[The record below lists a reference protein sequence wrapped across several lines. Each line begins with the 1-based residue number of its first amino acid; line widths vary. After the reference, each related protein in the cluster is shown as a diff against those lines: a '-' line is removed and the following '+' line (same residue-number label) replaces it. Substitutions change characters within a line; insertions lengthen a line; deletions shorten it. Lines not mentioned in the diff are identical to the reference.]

1 MGITIE
7 RQKEK
12 IALIAMLL
20 AGSCFLT
27 YYFHDALE
35 TGRVFTHFFYIPIII
50 ASLWWKRRG
59 LAVAIFLAV
68 FLIFSHHFLRD
79 YVATYND
86 YARAF
91 MFVAIGFIVALL
103 SERIAKNEE
112 ALRESQ
118 EQLYQ
123 AQKMKTLGT
132 LVAGVAHE
140 INNPINLIMFNI
152 PLLQKIWHDFLPVLK
167 EQAGKEPDEK
177 YGGLTYD
184 FLKENLS
191 KLLSD
196 MDIAANRVARIVM
209 NLKNFARQSNVA
221 DKKPI
226 QLNTAVEN
234 AMRLVQT
241 TLRKSD
247 IDMKVD
253 LADNLPLMEGSIQS
267 IEQIILNIT
276 INAIQAINHDQ
287 GKVEVVT
294 GFQKKDERIFL
305 SISDNGHGIDPSIS
319 DKIFDPFV
327 TNKQAKDSTGLGLS
341 ITNNLVKAHKGEI
354 NFQSQNGKGTAFTVY
369 FPAILQGRAA
379 RILVVDDD
387 RSVRDVMAK
396 VLTRGRY
403 YSVDEACSGIDACIR
418 LESSRPDLLI
428 LDIFMPDM
436 DGLEVCRDIK
446 TQPELSGTKV
456 IVITG
461 FPDHPKLKEV
471 AEMGFT
477 NIYAKPV
484 KLQDLLKEVD
494 NILA

>member
-27 YYFHDALE
+27 YYFHEALE

-59 LAVAIFLAV
+59 LAVTIFLAV

-79 YVATYND
+79 YVANYND
-86 YARAF
+86 YVRAF

-123 AQKMKTLGT
+123 AQKMKTLRT

-184 FLKENLS
+184 FLKGNLS

-196 MDIAANRVARIVM
+196 MDIAANRVAKIVM

-253 LADNLPLMEGSIQS
+253 LADNLPLMEGSLQS

-276 INAIQAINHDQ
+276 IKCYP
-287 GKVEVVT
+287 GY
-294 GFQKKDERIFL
+294 
-305 SISDNGHGIDPSIS
+305 
-319 DKIFDPFV
+319 
-327 TNKQAKDSTGLGLS
+327 
-341 ITNNLVKAHKGEI
+341 
-354 NFQSQNGKGTAFTVY
+354 QSRPG
-369 FPAILQGRAA
+369 QGRGGD
-379 RILVVDDD
+379 RI
-387 RSVRDVMAK
+387 S
-396 VLTRGRY
+396 
-403 YSVDEACSGIDACIR
+403 
-418 LESSRPDLLI
+418 
-428 LDIFMPDM
+428 
-436 DGLEVCRDIK
+436 
-446 TQPELSGTKV
+446 
-456 IVITG
+456 
-461 FPDHPKLKEV
+461 KER
-471 AEMGFT
+471 
-477 NIYAKPV
+477 
-484 KLQDLLKEVD
+484 
-494 NILA
+494 